1 MAGIGEF
8 LFLLLFLNTTHHG
21 SNSIHY
27 CEKNHHHHHHHLPT
41 DATRV
46 QKDIGVEETLV

>member
-1 MAGIGEF
+1 MAVIGEF
-8 LFLLLFLNTTHHG
+8 LFLLLFLNMTHHG

-27 CEKNHHHHHHHLPT
+27 CEKNHRQHHLPT

-46 QKDIGVEETLV
+46 L